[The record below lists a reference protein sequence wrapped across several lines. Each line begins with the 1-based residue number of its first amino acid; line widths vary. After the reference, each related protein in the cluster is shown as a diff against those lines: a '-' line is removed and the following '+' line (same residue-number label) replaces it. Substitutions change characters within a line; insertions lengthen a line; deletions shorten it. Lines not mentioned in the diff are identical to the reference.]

1 MSTQTDQSDE
11 CSDLHEKQTS
21 IELSGIKSV
30 VEMLKAMF
38 VVDHSKE
45 RILSFIT
52 EVRMRNLQK
61 LCEIKLV
68 VRFEYRYIVT
78 F

>member
-11 CSDLHEKQTS
+11 CSDLQEKQTS
-21 IELSGIKSV
+21 IEVSGIKNV
-30 VEMLKAMF
+30 VEMLKAML

-45 RILSFIT
+45 RILSFIN

-61 LCEIKLV
+61 LCKIKL
-68 VRFEYRYIVT
+68 
-78 F
+78 

>member
-11 CSDLHEKQTS
+11 CSDLQEKQTS

-45 RILSFIT
+45 RILSFIN

-61 LCEIKLV
+61 LYEIKLV
-68 VRFEYRYIVT
+68 VRFEYRCIVT